1 VTFSEIK
8 IKDDSKIKITKD
20 TVNGITFG
28 QIRLWKLDINTNSF
42 LPTNKGIG
50 FELKHIN
57 EIIYSLSLLYHS
69 ESNIIGKT

>member
-1 VTFSEIK
+1 MTFSEIK